1 MLKPPHNLRFKE
13 AIEQISDAYS
23 VNKNLSKT
31 AQTNVLE
38 MLRLWRVHIQQYI
51 LERGNHA
58 KINTDSVIVCFVR
71 DFKSSVLKTRV
82 DGEEGIK

>member
-31 AQTNVLE
+31 AQTNVE
-38 MLRLWRVHIQQYI
+38 MLRLWRVHVQQYI
-51 LERGNHA
+51 LESEREETMRGRS
-58 KINTDSVIVCFVR
+58 IPIV
-71 DFKSSVLKTRV
+71 
-82 DGEEGIK
+82 